1 MAYKKSKNV
10 NLDALI
16 QREDFE
22 ASDESM
28 NAASKIATLSINDLR
43 EGSGLFLASVRK
55 PDFQRETADWDID
68 KVARFIK
75 SFVDGEFIPAVILWR
90 SQAGLI
96 FVIDGSHRLSSLIA
110 WVNDDY
116 GDGQFSLDAYDGAVP
131 DEQRELAKKAREK
144 INSEVGPYSDYYKA
158 LRAKHPDA
166 DIIVKARN
174 LASRALPI
182 QWIEGD
188 VATAEKSFFNINQ
201 QATPIDPTELKLLQK
216 RKSPSCIAPRSIMR
230 AGKGHKYWHNFEQE
244 VQDKIERL
252 ADSINKLLFEPAVK
266 RPIKSLDLP
275 ICDKNNNTL
284 TLVYDFVS
292 FANADDKNEDKDD
305 LDGQATIR
313 CLKNTEKLVQ
323 LFSSMAPGSYGL
335 HPVIYCYS
343 NKGNFRLASF
353 YGAMEFVKNLSLNQ
367 SLRTKFIK
375 NRKAFENFLF
385 ENDSV
390 VQRIIDTYR
399 RGTESAKHIAE
410 YYTFL
415 LERLDDGKDGK
426 EIQGELLATPKYQR
440 LKLGFSDESDVT
452 TADFNTGNKSE
463 VFIRQSLQGAP
474 RCAICGG
481 YLHLHSISIDHIQRK
496 REGGTGSAENGQL
509 THLYCN
515 TGVKN

>member
-22 ASDESM
+22 ASDENM
-28 NAASKIATLSINDLR
+28 NTASKIATLSINDLK

-68 KVARFIK
+68 KVVRFIK
-75 SFVDGEFIPAVILWR
+75 SFINGEFIPAVILWR

-116 GDGQFSLDAYDGAVP
+116 GDGQFSLDAFDGAIP
-131 DEQRELAKKAREK
+131 DEQREVAKKAREK
-144 INSEVGPYSDYYKA
+144 INDEVGLYGDYYKA
-158 LRAKHPDA
+158 LIAKHPNA
-166 DIIVKARN
+166 EIIIKARN

-216 RKSPSCIAPRSIMR
+216 RKTPNCIAARSIMR
-230 AGKGHKYWHNFEQE
+230 AGKGHKYWHNFSKEA
-244 VQDKIERL
+244 QDEIEKL
-252 ADSINKLLFEPAVK
+252 ANSINKLLFEPLIK

-292 FANADDKNEDKDD
+292 FVNADDKNKNKDD

-313 CLKNTEKLVQ
+313 CLRNTEKMVQ
-323 LFSSMAPGSYGL
+323 LFSSVAPRSYGL
-335 HPVIYCYS
+335 HPIIYCYS
-343 NKGNFRLASF
+343 NKGNFRPASF
-353 YGAMEFVKNLSLNQ
+353 YGAMEFVKSLSLNLSL
-367 SLRTKFIK
+367 RTTFIK
-375 NRKAFENFLF
+375 NRKEFEEFLF
-385 ENDSV
+385 KNDSV

-399 RGTESAKHIAE
+399 RGTQSAKHIAE
-410 YYTFL
+410 YYVFVL
-415 LERLDDGKDGK
+415 KGLNEGKNTK
-426 EIQGELLATPKYQR
+426 QLQAELLSTPKYQKLR
-440 LKLGFSDESDVT
+440 LGFSDESDVVT
-452 TADFNTGNKSE
+452 TEFTTGNKSE
-463 VFIRQSLQGAP
+463 VFIRQSLKNAP
-474 RCAICGG
+474 CCAICGG
-481 YLHLHSISIDHIQRK
+481 YLHLHSISIDHVQRK
-496 REGGTGSAENGQL
+496 REGGTGSPSNGQL
-509 THLYCN
+509 THPYCN
-515 TGVKN
+515 TGIKN